1 MRIKI
6 TVVFVLL
13 AAAFVFFVFK
23 GKYLN
28 FDETP
33 VLTEEAGQE
42 FKSSDLI
49 HKLAG
54 LELRNYQ
61 SNKVTLSED
70 ELKSAPVLVLHLWAS
85 WCSPCVNEVPELI
98 SFSKAHPEVKF
109 VVVSLDEYQEDIAKF
124 LKSFPEF
131 DTDRYVRL
139 WDRDNTIAK
148 MLNADR
154 LPMSIIMKKGSEEP
168 QVVRSVVDWKSIK
181 I

>member
-1 MRIKI
+1 MRAKI
-6 TVVFVLL
+6 TVIFLLL

-33 VLTEEAGQE
+33 VLTEGKAQE
-42 FKSSDLI
+42 FKPAELI
-49 HKLAG
+49 HKLAS
-54 LELRNYQ
+54 LNLRNYQ

-70 ELKSAPVLVLHLWAS
+70 DLKSVSVLVIHLWAS

-98 SFSKAHPEVKF
+98 NYSKNHPEVKF
-109 VVVSLDEYQEDIAKF
+109 VVVSLDEYQDDIAKF
-124 LKSFPEF
+124 IKSFPEF
-131 DTDRYVRL
+131 DTDRYIRL

-154 LPMSIIMKKGSEEP
+154 LPMSIIIKKGSDEP
-168 QVVRSVVDWKSIK
+168 QIVRSAVDWKTIK